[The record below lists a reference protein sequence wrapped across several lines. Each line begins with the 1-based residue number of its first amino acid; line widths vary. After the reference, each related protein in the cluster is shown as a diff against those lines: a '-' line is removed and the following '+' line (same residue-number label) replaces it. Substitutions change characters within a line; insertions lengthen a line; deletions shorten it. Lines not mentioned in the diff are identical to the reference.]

1 MVYGGFLTLTYS
13 HLHHYWHFPTMVGF
27 CHGGNMLSNHDSGNG
42 CSDVDVSCN
51 GDDGGEV
58 HDGQQGHSIAGLT
71 AFPQKLFVPQTS
83 SDQINL
89 PSFIQSLQSFAIF
102 RPILSNFASI
112 HHRNHFSPK
121 SISVWMFLQMF
132 SLKHDI
138 LSHII
143 SFLFFSSSHNTK
155 S

>member
-1 MVYGGFLTLTYS
+1 
-13 HLHHYWHFPTMVGF
+13 MVGF

-42 CSDVDVSCN
+42 CSDVDDSGN
-51 GDDGGEV
+51 GDGGGEV

-112 HHRNHFSPK
+112 HHRNHFSE
-121 SISVWMFLQMF
+121 INLG
-132 SLKHDI
+132 LDG
-138 LSHII
+138 
-143 SFLFFSSSHNTK
+143 SSNVQP
-155 S
+155 

>member
-1 MVYGGFLTLTYS
+1 
-13 HLHHYWHFPTMVGF
+13 
-27 CHGGNMLSNHDSGNG
+27 MLSNHDSGNG
-42 CSDVDVSCN
+42 CSDVYDS
-51 GDDGGEV
+51 GDGDGGGGEV

-112 HHRNHFSPK
+112 HHKNHTSE
-121 SISVWMFLQMF
+121 INLG
-132 SLKHDI
+132 LDG
-138 LSHII
+138 
-143 SFLFFSSSHNTK
+143 SSNVQP
-155 S
+155 